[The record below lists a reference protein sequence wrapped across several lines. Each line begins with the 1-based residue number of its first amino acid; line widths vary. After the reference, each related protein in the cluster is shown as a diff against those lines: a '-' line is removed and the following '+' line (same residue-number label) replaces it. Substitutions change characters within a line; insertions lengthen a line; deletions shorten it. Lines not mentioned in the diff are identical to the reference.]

1 MNVLKDIYR
10 YREMVRSLVKRDLQ
24 GRYKNS
30 ALGFLWTFLNPLF
43 QLCVYSFLFTV
54 IIPMPIE
61 KYYIHLFVVLV
72 PWIFFSTCMTA
83 GSRVVL
89 DQQDMVKKIYFPRT
103 VLPIAFTL
111 SQLVNMLLSML
122 VILVIVIVSGHGIN
136 PVALLALPGLVLLQ
150 FLVCLAI
157 VLIVS
162 AVTVYLRDM
171 EMILGVVAFAL
182 MYAAP
187 VIYAESYIPENIRGL
202 YYCNPMAGILSGYRS
217 VFYYKELPDVSIL
230 ISPVLF
236 GTIGVVL
243 GFLAFGRMQRHF
255 VEQM

>member
-83 GSRVVL
+83 GARVVL

-122 VILVIVIVSGHGIN
+122 VILVIVMVSGHGIN
-136 PVALLALPGLVLLQ
+136 PVALLALPALVLLQ

-187 VIYAESYIPENIRGL
+187 VIYAESYIPEKLRGL
-202 YYCNPMAGILSGYRS
+202 YYCNPMSGILSGYRS
-217 VFYYKELPDVSIL
+217 VFYYKELPDFSVL
-230 ISPVLF
+230 ISPILF
-236 GTIGVVL
+236 GTVGVFL
-243 GFLAFGRMQRHF
+243 GFMLFDRLQRHF

>member
-1 MNVLKDIYR
+1 MKVLKDIYQ

-83 GSRVVL
+83 GARVVL

-103 VLPIAFTL
+103 VLPIAFTI

-122 VILVIVIVSGHGIN
+122 VLLVIVMVSGHGIN
-136 PVALLALPGLVLLQ
+136 PVALLALPGLVMLQ

-187 VIYAESYIPENIRGL
+187 VIYAESYIPEKLRGL

-217 VFYYKELPDVSIL
+217 VFYYKELPDISIL
-230 ISPVLF
+230 ISPFLF
-236 GTIGVVL
+236 GTIGVFL
-243 GFLAFGRMQRHF
+243 GFLVFGRMQRHF